1 MPRVSPEEAREAAAG
16 YRGTGLDEFAQCYV
30 CGPERED
37 AFGVFPARVGDREVV
52 ASPWTP
58 PAWTADDEGRA
69 RPEHVWAVLDCP
81 TYYASYLD
89 GPQWSFLVRL
99 QVRIDAPVAVG
110 EEHVVVA
117 WPLGVEGRKRHA
129 AAAVLDRDGAL
140 LALGRGSWS
149 SPAERDTSLGPMSIV
164 IVGAGPNLGL
174 AIARRFGREGFA
186 VGLVSRTQAKL
197 DDLASQLESEGVT
210 AAGAAA
216 DIRDSDALTA
226 AIRSLAE
233 RLGEVEVLEYSPLP
247 APEFMKPILET
258 TVDDV
263 RGPIEFSILG
273 AVAATQAVV
282 GPMRDAG
289 RGTILFTTGGAAIN
303 PYPLR
308 AGVGISFAGEVA
320 YARMLHDEL
329 ADSGVHVAHTAI
341 GGRIAPGMD
350 HEPSDVADVLWS
362 HHADRGAFQTRL
374 GIPD

>member
-1 MPRVSPEEAREAAAG
+1 
-16 YRGTGLDEFAQCYV
+16 
-30 CGPERED
+30 
-37 AFGVFPARVGDREVV
+37 
-52 ASPWTP
+52 
-58 PAWTADDEGRA
+58 
-69 RPEHVWAVLDCP
+69 
-81 TYYASYLD
+81 
-89 GPQWSFLVRL
+89 
-99 QVRIDAPVAVG
+99 
-110 EEHVVVA
+110 
-117 WPLGVEGRKRHA
+117 
-129 AAAVLDRDGAL
+129 
-140 LALGRGSWS
+140 
-149 SPAERDTSLGPMSIV
+149 MSIV

-226 AIRSLAE
+226 AIRSLAG

-273 AVAATQAVV
+273 AVAATQAVI

-289 RGTILFTTGGAAIN
+289 RGTIMFTTGGAAIN

-329 ADSGVHVAHTAI
+329 ADSGIHVAHTAI

-362 HHADRGAFQTRL
+362 HHVDRGAFQTRL